1 MSTGIYSIGV
11 SGIAAAQLN
20 LLATEHNVVNASTPG
35 YTRQRAVQATN
46 IAVNTGAGSIGQG
59 EGGGVLQGHAA
70 ARGDC
75 AGSRGRSGVGRAG

>member
-35 YTRQRAVQATN
+35 SGDQYRRKHWCRINWARRSCPDYRAHVRP
-46 IAVNTGAGSIGQG
+46 
-59 EGGGVLQGHAA
+59 LFDRAA
-70 ARGDC
+70 EFSSDKC
-75 AGSRGRSGVGRAG
+75 E

>member
-35 YTRQRAVQATN
+35 IPGSARFRRPILRLILAQGQLVRVCMCRPLNACT
-46 IAVNTGAGSIGQG
+46 IAI
-59 EGGGVLQGHAA
+59 
-70 ARGDC
+70 
-75 AGSRGRSGVGRAG
+75 